1 MIRTHIWPLC
11 NTLLDEEI
19 FFQAKTQLVQAKPTK
34 DVSLFISNMVQRKA
48 TSYLLAAD
56 GSAA

>member
-1 MIRTHIWPLC
+1 M
-11 NTLLDEEI
+11 EEI
-19 FFQAKTQLVQAKPTK
+19 VFKIILNIIFFTENFAFVVYVGSLFVC
-34 DVSLFISNMVQRKA
+34 LFISNMVQRKA